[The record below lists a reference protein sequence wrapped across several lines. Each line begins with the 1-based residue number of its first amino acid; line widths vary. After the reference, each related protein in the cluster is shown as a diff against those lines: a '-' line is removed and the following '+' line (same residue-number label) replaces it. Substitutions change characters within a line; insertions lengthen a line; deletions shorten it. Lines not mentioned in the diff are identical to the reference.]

1 MHLECGVRMRFATAL
16 FSLFCLTVV
25 PWVAAQDTTYVF
37 TDLGHADDLSSEA
50 NAISVGG
57 VVVGSIGFNSG
68 GTPRQRAFW
77 YSDGVRH
84 FDYVSGS
91 PNMKSE
97 AVGVNAAGCAVG
109 WTQATDGAW
118 VYLARWK
125 AADTCPF
132 NDGVNLT
139 HLGGGNTG
147 GQGINSA
154 NLMVGY
160 SLTDTGEYH
169 GFSMTLGTTSM
180 TDLGVL
186 SGGWNSAAWDVNDDG
201 VVVGYSTSST
211 VVQTATRW
219 DGGVPTELGAFP
231 GSPAGT
237 ESYAFSINDLPVPQ
251 IVGWSYGLSAGGQQ
265 HACIWQNGTMADLGT
280 LTGGTMSEA
289 FDVNDHG
296 DVVGWARGADFFV
309 YAVLWIDGQILDLNT
324 VDGVPSGWVLAEARG
339 INNAGQI
346 VGRGVFGG
354 SDRAFMLTPVLFAAG
369 FEDGSFG
376 GWTSV
381 VGSSSD

>member
-1 MHLECGVRMRFATAL
+1 MKFAIASFLLVCITAV
-16 FSLFCLTVV
+16 S
-25 PWVAAQDTTYVF
+25 PVAAQDTTYLF

-50 NAISVGG
+50 NAISAGG
-57 VVVGSIGFNSG
+57 VVVGSIEFNSA

-84 FDYVSGS
+84 FDFESGS
-91 PNMKSE
+91 PNMRSE

-139 HLGGGNTG
+139 HLGGANTG
-147 GQGINSA
+147 GQAINSA

-160 SLTDTGEYH
+160 SLTDTGDFH
-169 GFSMTLGTTSM
+169 GFSMTLNTTAM

-186 SGGWNSAAWDVNDDG
+186 PGGWNSAAWDVNEG
-201 VVVGYSTSST
+201 GLVVGYSTSST
-211 VVQTATRW
+211 VVQTATLW
-219 DGGVPTELGAFP
+219 EGEVPTDLGAFP
-231 GSPAGT
+231 GSAAGT
-237 ESYAFSINDLPVPQ
+237 ESYAFAINDLPSPQ
-251 IVGWSYGLSAGGQQ
+251 IVGWSYGPQAVGHP
-265 HACIWQNGTMADLGT
+265 HAFIWQNGTMADLGT
-280 LTGGTMSEA
+280 LLGGDWSEA

-296 DVVGWARGADFFV
+296 DVVGWARGADFYV
-309 YAVLWIDGQILDLNT
+309 YAVLWVGGQILDLNT
-324 VDGVPSGWVLAEARG
+324 VDGVPPGWVLAEARG

-354 SDRAFMLTPVLFAAG
+354 SDRAFMLTPILFAAG
-369 FEDGSFG
+369 FEDGTFG

-381 VGSSSD
+381 VGSSY